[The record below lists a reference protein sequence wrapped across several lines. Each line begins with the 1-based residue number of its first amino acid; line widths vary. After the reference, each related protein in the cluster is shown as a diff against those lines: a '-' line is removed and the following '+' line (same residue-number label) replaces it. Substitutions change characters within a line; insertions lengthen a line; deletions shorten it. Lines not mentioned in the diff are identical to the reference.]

1 MGSQKII
8 YTENNYEP
16 LNNAIEESIRTQRAK
31 SSWQY
36 AKVVSLILISVGLL
50 FVLLAWAYNIFKKP
64 NPELVKKIDLID
76 KKFNQSQMLDK
87 KQEKLVKGEVIK
99 YNSET
104 LRFLRH
110 EIKGVAMVTTR
121 LRYATTKDLLEGNQ
135 PEKITCYLT
144 TGDISYE
151 YENPFNDSLKLMGIS
166 YEQAIAY
173 RQYCKYNIN

>member
-64 NPELVKKIDLID
+64 NPELVKKIESID
-76 KKFNQSQMLDK
+76 KKFNQSQSLDK
-87 KQEKLVKGEVIK
+87 QQEKLVKGEVVK

-104 LRFLRH
+104 LRFLNH
-110 EIKGVAMVTTR
+110 EINGMLIVTR
-121 LRYATTKDLLEGNQ
+121 FNYKTTKDLLEGNQ
-135 PEKITCYLT
+135 AEKITCYLRS
-144 TGDISYE
+144 GDVSYE
-151 YENPFNDSLKLMGIS
+151 YESPSDESLKLLGIS